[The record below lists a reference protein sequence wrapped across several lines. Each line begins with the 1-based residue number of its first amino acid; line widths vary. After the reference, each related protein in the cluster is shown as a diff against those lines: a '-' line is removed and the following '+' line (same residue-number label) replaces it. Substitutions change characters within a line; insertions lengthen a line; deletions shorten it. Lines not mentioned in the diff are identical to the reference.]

1 MTVLILTATEQRVA
15 HLVAAGRSNAE
26 VAAELGVSG
35 KTVEVHISRA
45 CRKVGARSPAEL
57 ASWTR
62 IAGQPTDE
70 PQPQKEEP

>member
-26 VAAELGVSG
+26 IAAELGVNG

-45 CRKVGARSPAEL
+45 CRKVGASSLTEL

-62 IAGQPTDE
+62 IARQPTGE
-70 PQPQKEEP
+70 PPPQKEES